1 MFDLLFEGGA
11 NLRTLPLLDR
21 RERLAALL
29 ASKGPHNRQIRYV
42 EHLMEAG
49 DAALKSACTKKLE
62 GIISKRADAPYRSG
76 RTDNWMKAKCRVM
89 PGRA

>member
-1 MFDLLFEGGA
+1 
-11 NLRTLPLLDR
+11 
-21 RERLAALL
+21 
-29 ASKGPHNRQIRYV
+29 
-42 EHLMEAG
+42 MEAG